1 LKGVILLE
9 NQPKSF
15 DLIIIG
21 SGPGGYLS
29 AILSAQ
35 KGLSA
40 AVIEKGELGGTCL
53 NRGCIPTKAL
63 LHEAFLWDTFG
74 KSGLIRNKDETTS
87 YFKYVLEKKNAAVNQ
102 VVSGLRNLLNRDRIT
117 VIQGEA
123 SFINSHTLTIK
134 RNGKVI
140 DKLEA
145 DRILIASGA
154 VPKEI
159 NQLKKD
165 GQGVIGSD
173 EVLNMTDLPSTM
185 AIVGGG
191 RRGVEFSTFF
201 NTFGVK
207 VALIEKENRI
217 LPGMDREIS
226 VRYKGLLTKRNIRVL
241 TDTEAVAAEISG
253 EGKSVSLKAIQKGK
267 EERLD
272 FQKVLVVGDRRG
284 NMDGLDVEKAS
295 ISLKDGFISVD
306 PHMKTSSPGIFAA
319 GDVVGKGFFAHKA
332 FFEARIAVE
341 NILGK
346 ESQMDYQQIPI
357 CLYAFPEAASIG
369 LKEEEAANQ
378 WGGVNIG
385 KFPFMAC
392 GQSIATGNQEGMV
405 KIISEKKYGEVLGVH
420 ILGPHATDLI
430 HLGAMAM
437 KHEIGIDGIKEMIFA
452 HPTFSEAF
460 FEAALDTH
468 GEAIHMMKG

>member
-1 LKGVILLE
+1 MDTQSKM
-9 NQPKSF
+9 F
-15 DLIIIG
+15 DLIVIG

-29 AILSAQ
+29 AILAAQ
-35 KGLSA
+35 KGLSV

-63 LHEAFLWDTFG
+63 MKEALLWDAFE
-74 KSGLIRNKDETTS
+74 KSGLIRNKEEATS
-87 YFKYVLEKKNAAVNQ
+87 YFRYALEKKKTAVNQ

-123 SFINSHTLTIK
+123 CFINPRTLVIK
-134 RNGKVI
+134 RDEKEI

-159 NQLKKD
+159 NQIKRESKW
-165 GQGVIGSD
+165 VIGSD
-173 EVLNMTDLPSTM
+173 DALNRTDLPSTM

-191 RRGVEFSTFF
+191 RRGVEFATFF
-201 NTFGVK
+201 NIFGVK
-207 VALIEKENRI
+207 VTLIEKENRI
-217 LPGMDREIS
+217 LPKMDREIS
-226 VRYKGLLTKRNIRVL
+226 IRYKGLLTKKDVNVL
-241 TDTEAVAAEISG
+241 TETEAVAAEIS
-253 EGKSVSLKAIQKGK
+253 EKGKSLTFKMMQRGK
-267 EERLD
+267 EKRLEV
-272 FQKVLVVGDRRG
+272 QKVLLVGDRQG
-284 NMDGLDVEKAS
+284 NIDGLDLDRAS
-295 ISLKDGFISVD
+295 ISLKDGFIPVD
-306 PHMKTSSPGIFAA
+306 LHMKTSSPEIYAA
-319 GDVVGKGFFAHKA
+319 GDVVGKGCFAHKA
-332 FFEARIAVE
+332 FLEARVAVE
-341 NILGK
+341 NILSK
-346 ESQMDYQQIPI
+346 ESQIDYRLIPI
-357 CLYAFPEAASIG
+357 CLYGFPEAASIG
-369 LKEEEAANQ
+369 FKEDEAKKQ
-378 WGGVNIG
+378 WGEINIG

-405 KIISEKKYGEVLGVH
+405 KIISEKRYGEILGVH

-460 FEAALDTH
+460 FEAALDVSD
-468 GEAIHMMKG
+468 EAIHMMKE